1 MRKFII
7 CLCLFAF
14 IYTQSIDTAVTYL
27 INHANKNSVGY
38 CAAYVADALE
48 AGGFSFTRQAS
59 AYQYRTNGVLTG
71 IGYNEI
77 SKPSS
82 FAKGDI
88 TVTENN
94 SAHPHGHIAMWSGYN
109 WISDFVQNSEYVY
122 ASNQPPVHY
131 YRYGN
136 KTPSQP
142 STGGCNGKTV
152 TQVAQEVIA
161 GLWGNGDERKNR
173 LTAAGCNYSTIQ
185 AEVNRLLS

>member
-1 MRKFII
+1 
-7 CLCLFAF
+7 
-14 IYTQSIDTAVTYL
+14 
-27 INHANKNSVGY
+27 
-38 CAAYVADALE
+38 
-48 AGGFSFTRQAS
+48 
-59 AYQYRTNGVLTG
+59 
-71 IGYNEI
+71 
-77 SKPSS
+77 
-82 FAKGDI
+82 
-88 TVTENN
+88 
-94 SAHPHGHIAMWSGYN
+94 MWSGSN

-131 YRYGN
+131 YRYKN
-136 KTPSQP
+136 STPSQP